1 MGSDIVR
8 VEIHKNLREVLEN
21 LRASIATDMKL
32 QFGLEKIS
40 VPRTLSSQILAAQ
53 HRGQKAI
60 NIKIRKTGVGRG
72 ILELL

>member
-21 LRASIATDMKL
+21 LRVSIATDMKL
-32 QFGLEKIS
+32 QFGLEEIS
-40 VPRTLSSQILAAQ
+40 VPRTLSSQILAAK
-53 HRGQKAI
+53 HRGQKSI
-60 NIKIRKTGVGRG
+60 HIKVRKTGVGRG